1 MSQLPI
7 RLILSPHIT
16 SWDASLIACF
26 SSSAGV
32 QDTMAEPVP
41 ITDGFANSILAQL
54 SSECV
59 AELRPV
65 MYPVDLEVRQVI
77 YEANRPAHFAYF
89 PESGM
94 ISVVAIMENGSSIEV
109 STIGRDGLV
118 GGFLLLGI
126 DRLPYRYFVQV
137 AGRAH
142 RIEAVRLRQEAE
154 RNSALCKA
162 ILKYQAALLS
172 QSMQLIACNG
182 LHTIQQRCCRWL
194 LTTRDRS
201 DSDEIV
207 LTHEFLALML
217 GVRRASIS
225 EVLSPLQEAGLIKSA
240 RGRITVLN
248 RKALEAGACEC
259 YHTIRDQHRQIT
271 G

>member
-1 MSQLPI
+1 
-7 RLILSPHIT
+7 
-16 SWDASLIACF
+16 
-26 SSSAGV
+26 
-32 QDTMAEPVP
+32 MAESPP
-41 ITDGFANSILAQL
+41 DSDGFANSILAQL
-54 SSECV
+54 PGVCV
-59 AELRPV
+59 AELRHA

-142 RIEAVRLRQEAE
+142 RIEAARLRQEAE
-154 RNSALCKA
+154 RNPEFCKA
-162 ILKYQAALLS
+162 ILKYQAVLLS

-194 LTTRDRS
+194 LMARDRS
-201 DSDEIV
+201 DSNEIV

-217 GVRRASIS
+217 GVRRASVS
-225 EVLSPLQEAGLIKSA
+225 EVLRPLQEDGLIRSA
-240 RGRITVLN
+240 RGRITILN
-248 RKALEAGACEC
+248 RKALEAGSCEC
-259 YHTIRDQHRQIT
+259 YRTIREQYRRT
-271 G
+271 TASR

>member
-1 MSQLPI
+1 MAE
-7 RLILSPHIT
+7 LSPN
-16 SWDASLIACF
+16 S
-26 SSSAGV
+26 
-32 QDTMAEPVP
+32 
-41 ITDGFANSILAQL
+41 DGFANLILAQL
-54 SSECV
+54 PSEC
-59 AELRPV
+59 ATELRRV
-65 MYPVDLEVRQVI
+65 MYPVDLEVRQII
-77 YEANRPAHFAYF
+77 YEASRPAHFAYF

-142 RIEAVRLRQEAE
+142 RIEAARLLQEAE
-154 RNSALCKA
+154 RNSELRRM
-162 ILKYQAALLS
+162 ILKHEATLLS

-194 LTTRDRS
+194 LMARDRS

-225 EVLSPLQEAGLIKSA
+225 EVLRPLQEAELIKSA
-240 RGRITVLN
+240 RGRIKILN
-248 RKALEAGACEC
+248 RKALEAGSCEC
-259 YHTIRDQHRQIT
+259 YHAIRDQYRRT
-271 G
+271 NG